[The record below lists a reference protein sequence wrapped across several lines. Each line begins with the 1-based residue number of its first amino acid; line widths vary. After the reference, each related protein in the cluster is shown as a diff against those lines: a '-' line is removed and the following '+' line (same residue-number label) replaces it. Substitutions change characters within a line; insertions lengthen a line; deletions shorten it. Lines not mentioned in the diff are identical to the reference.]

1 MKRFLYRARSR
12 DGVAVDGTLY
22 AETSA
27 QAARSLLDEDIYP
40 FQVTTARGYGIGRF
54 QAITRLIGFSSASRM
69 SAAETAALARSLSEL
84 LHAGHTVPAALA
96 RVAVSARSKRVSAA
110 AEAAAAAVRNGRSL
124 AEALTILEVA
134 VPGPFIG
141 ATAAAES
148 AGRLPAMLAT
158 LADMYEKDDA
168 LAKSL
173 RSALTYPLIVAAVAA
188 MTVSI
193 LVGFVLPRVTLL
205 YAASN
210 QALPAPTRLL
220 IEASAAVQEYGAALV
235 AIAAI
240 GAVALTIGARRRNRL
255 SLLLAKTWYRVPAL
269 GTLQRLRLTAQFS
282 QSLAALLSGGLTVR
296 ESLELIAA
304 RECNSFT
311 RAALAMAIGRLD
323 SGVSLSDSLVHT
335 ALGDPTLLSNLRAGE
350 DRGAL
355 SMAANS
361 AATAISGSLKA
372 RMASAASLAGPILVC
387 ATGLLVLFVVAAL
400 MLPLAE
406 ITL

>member
-110 AEAAAAAVRNGRSL
+110 AEAAEAAVRNGRSL
-124 AEALTILEVA
+124 AEALTILEIA

-205 YAASN
+205 YTASN
-210 QALPAPTRLL
+210 QALPAPTRVL
-220 IEASAAVQEYGAALV
+220 IEVSAAVQQYGAVLV
-235 AIAAI
+235 ATAVI
-240 GAVALTIGARRRNRL
+240 GALSLGLAALRRNRY
-255 SLLLAKTWYRVPAL
+255 SSVWTTIWHRVPAL
-269 GTLQRLRLTAQFS
+269 GPMLKLRLTTQFS

-296 ESLELIAA
+296 DSVELIAA
-304 RECNSFT
+304 HERNPVS
-311 RAALAMAIGRLD
+311 RAALATTIGCLD
-323 SGVSLSDSLVHT
+323 SGATLSDSLANT
-335 ALGDPTLLSNLRAGE
+335 TLGDPTLVSSIRSGE

-355 SMAANS
+355 SGAANS
-361 AATAISGSLKA
+361 AAVAISALLKA
-372 RMASAASLAGPILVC
+372 RTASIASLAGPVLVI
-387 ATGLLVLFVVAAL
+387 ATGLIVLFVVAAM
-400 MLPLAE
+400 MLPLAAFS
-406 ITL
+406 I